1 MAENSGRYLISF
13 EYEGRNFF
21 GSQSQPDKRTVQDEL
36 NQALCTLIKDEVK
49 IVMAGRLDRGVS
61 AKCHTAHFD
70 AEILLEDE
78 SRESKFL
85 NSLNAILPADIAVF
99 KIEKIKNSF
108 HAQKNATFR
117 HYRYIIR
124 NSFIKPVFN
133 KNVLFIRKPL
143 NARLMNDSI
152 QKLVGEY
159 DFSSFKSIS
168 DNPSTVCRIYF
179 ANVVEKPL
187 DRYGGNY
194 LEINIV
200 GNRFLYN
207 MVRAI
212 VGTLLMIEKD
222 NLPPDKMTEIL
233 NSKNRALA
241 GYNVEPYGL
250 TLIKTGY
257 EDPEKYIKD
266 NLLITERQINEDI

>member
-1 MAENSGRYLISF
+1 MNRYLISF
-13 EYEGRNFF
+13 EYEGRDFF

-36 NQALCTLIKDEVK
+36 NKAIRTLTKENTK
-49 IVMAGRLDRGVS
+49 IIMAGRLDRGVS

-70 AEILLEDE
+70 TLYQINTLQEEF
-78 SRESKFL
+78 KFL
-85 NSLNAILPADIAVF
+85 NSLNAILPHDISVF
-99 KIEKIKNSF
+99 KIENKNLGF
-108 HAQKNATFR
+108 HAQKSATFR

-143 NARLMNDSI
+143 NVKLMNEAI
-152 QKLVGEY
+152 QSLIGKY
-159 DFSSFKSIS
+159 DFSAFKSVS
-168 DNPSTVCRIYF
+168 DNPSAVCEIYF
-179 ANVVEKPL
+179 ANVIEKPFEN
-187 DRYGGNY
+187 GMGKY

-222 NLPPDKMTEIL
+222 DIPPSRMKEIL
-233 NSKNRALA
+233 DSKNRALA
-241 GYNVEPYGL
+241 GHNVEPYGL

-257 EDPEKYIKD
+257 DSPENYIK
-266 NLLITERQINEDI
+266 TIN

>member
-1 MAENSGRYLISF
+1 MNRYLISF
-13 EYEGRNFF
+13 EFEGREFF

-36 NQALCTLIKDEVK
+36 NKAICTLTKENTK
-49 IVMAGRLDRGVS
+49 IIMAGRLDKGVS
-61 AKCHTAHFD
+61 ALHHTAHFD
-70 AEILLEDE
+70 ADYQMQNE
-78 SRESKFL
+78 SRFL
-85 NSLNAILPADIAVF
+85 NSLNAILPPDISVF
-99 KIEKIKNSF
+99 KIEIKNESF
-108 HAQKNATFR
+108 HAQKSASFR